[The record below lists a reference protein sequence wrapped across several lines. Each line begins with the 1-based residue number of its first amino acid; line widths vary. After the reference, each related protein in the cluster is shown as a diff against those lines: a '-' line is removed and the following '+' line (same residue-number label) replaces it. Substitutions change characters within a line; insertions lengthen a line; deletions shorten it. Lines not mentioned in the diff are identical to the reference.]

1 MLLLIQKL
9 ILNFL
14 VLSTVQVCM
23 LSHVQ
28 LFATPRTVPH
38 QIPLF
43 MGLSMQE
50 YWSGLPFPPPGD
62 LLKPEIEPGSSALA
76 GGFYTTGPLGNPTLK
91 PMCLT
96 QNTLHTPMLLL

>member
-1 MLLLIQKL
+1 
-9 ILNFL
+9 
-14 VLSTVQVCM
+14 M